1 MGIQYLSDEQGK
13 RTDVQIPIQDWNK
26 FIEESKTFRNSEKD
40 KSSQK
45 KSSDFQGAISKN
57 TADQLLQ
64 YVEQARRK

>member
-13 RTDVQIPIQDWNK
+13 RTAVQIPIEDWNK
-26 FIEESKTFRNSEKD
+26 LIEESKTFGNSEKD

-45 KSSDFQGAISKN
+45 KPSDFRGAISKS

-64 YVEQARRK
+64 HVEQAR

>member
-1 MGIQYLSDEQGK
+1 MGILYLSDEQRK
-13 RTDVQIPIQDWNK
+13 RTAVQIPIEDWNK

-45 KSSDFQGAISKN
+45 KPSDFRGAISKN